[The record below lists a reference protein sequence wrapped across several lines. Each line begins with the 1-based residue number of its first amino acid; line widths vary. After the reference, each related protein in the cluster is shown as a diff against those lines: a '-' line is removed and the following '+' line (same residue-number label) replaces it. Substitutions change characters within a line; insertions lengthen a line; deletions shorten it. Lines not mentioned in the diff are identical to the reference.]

1 MEQADAFLS
10 LICYDEFIGA
20 GTHLLSFLSASSP
33 PAEWWVLLW
42 KMDLFFSCSQGSQS
56 HSPAVLG
63 ILLGKSKTSQGRS
76 CGLQYNRPQG
86 TLRRELELRVWIQS
100 PRFNL
105 HKLLRP
111 WGKNSVYISFS
122 GEERGDTCI
131 ILTKCR
137 LHNTNPRAKSWEEVA
152 NGASVEKKPSWKL
165 HSCYQTPEHLNNLK
179 HTCLCMDQFKIYIQN
194 LLQKCSTATFLP
206 I

>member
-1 MEQADAFLS
+1 MYLTLNTHLQNSWGRRNRQMPSSVDLLWWIYRSWYTSSLLS
-10 LICYDEFIGA
+10 LSIFPSSWMTSSALENG
-20 GTHLLSFLSASSP
+20 FL
-33 PAEWWVLLW
+33 
-42 KMDLFFSCSQGSQS
+42 FSCSQGSQS
-56 HSPAVLG
+56 HSPAVLR
-63 ILLGKSKTSQGRS
+63 ILPAKSKTSQGRS

-122 GEERGDTCI
+122 GDERGDTCI

-137 LHNTNPRAKSWEEVA
+137 LQNTNPRAKSWEDVT
-152 NGASVEKKPSWKL
+152 NGASVEKKPS
-165 HSCYQTPEHLNNLK
+165 
-179 HTCLCMDQFKIYIQN
+179 
-194 LLQKCSTATFLP
+194 
-206 I
+206 